1 MSCTPKLLSYY
12 SNKVNIYDSNCFIKL
27 PDWKSCPAPPCI
39 YLAPPCQPNLP
50 PAPPPMYR
58 PGSYCGQNISYYTG
72 YNTVGTEVPC
82 NAQCGTA
89 PQSIGCP
96 TCPTSVSGNVAG
108 CSSCR

>member
-39 YLAPPCQPNLP
+39 YLAPPSQPNLP
-50 PAPPPMYR
+50 PAPGPIYR
-58 PGSYCGQNISYYTG
+58 PGTYCGQNNSYYTG
-72 YNTVGTEVPC
+72 YNNLGTEVPY
-82 NAQCGTA
+82 NTQCGNA
-89 PQSIGCP
+89 PQSVG
-96 TCPTSVSGNVAG
+96 CPTSVSGNVAG